1 MERANRIADV
11 TGEDGGAGKE
21 QRREGEDEGESESE
35 GEDEGEDE
43 GAGVEVAEAEVA
55 TSRRQ
60 RMVVNPALY
69 DLSTSRGV
77 WIGISHAVTTGFLS
91 AFNIVFSKV
100 RVRVVVTK

>member
-1 MERANRIADV
+1 MERANRIPDV

-21 QRREGEDEGESESE
+21 ERREGEDEGESE
-35 GEDEGEDE
+35 GEGEDE

-77 WIGISHAVTTGFLS
+77 WIGISHAVTTAFLS

-100 RVRVVVTK
+100 RVRVIVTK